1 MKISSTARLRIV
13 TIALTTFLTA
23 GISIFAAVQS
33 HEQDRDLVDRGITEV
48 VNAAAEN
55 PQQELSAALF
65 YLDQYSLDLSL
76 HLLSRD
82 GALTTINSATSDR
95 LETISI
101 SQARSAQAAI
111 VQDDQNK
118 NYRLKAL
125 EISGGDYLIVSGST
139 LAVDEE
145 FRGNLQSAA
154 IATIGANLLAFVILT
169 FYIGSIRRRDE
180 QDALVRMQEFL
191 GDASHELRTPLTV
204 VKGYVEMLSKS
215 MFTEEQD
222 KERAFLRVN
231 TEILRMEDLIHDL
244 LLLAELGESA
254 SRDYELCDLSE
265 LLRGHVD
272 DFALLNPQRA
282 VAVHIQSDIHIEAV
296 RDFLSRFIQNGL
308 NNISRHTPADAP
320 VNVTLKQLGKKLTLS
335 IEDGGAGL
343 PESAYREKV
352 QSLHRFD
359 KSRSRENGGSGLGL
373 SIMAA
378 VVTRLGGEFTL
389 QKSSLGGLQILA
401 EIPVKANP

>member
-13 TIALTTFLTA
+13 TIALTTIITA
-23 GISIFAAVQS
+23 GISTFAAIQNHS
-33 HEQDRDLVDRGITEV
+33 QDRDLIDHRITEV
-48 VNAAAEN
+48 IRAAAEN

-82 GALTTINSATSDR
+82 GELTTINSATTNR
-95 LETISI
+95 LRSI
-101 SQARSAQAAI
+101 SVLQARSALAAI
-111 VQDDQNK
+111 VQDK
-118 NYRLKAL
+118 MEEHYRLKAL
-125 EISGGDYLIVSGST
+125 EISGGDFLIVSGST
-139 LAVDEE
+139 LLVDSELSK
-145 FRGNLQSAA
+145 NLKSAA
-154 IATIGANLLAFVILT
+154 IATVGANLLAFIILT
-169 FYIGSIRRRDE
+169 FYINSIKRRDE
-180 QDALVRMQEFL
+180 QDALLRMQEFL

-204 VKGYVEMLSKS
+204 VKGYMEMLSKS
-215 MFTEEQD
+215 MFTQESD

-231 TEILRMEDLIHDL
+231 TEIVRMENLIHDL

-254 SRDYELCDLSE
+254 SRDNEDFDISE
-265 LLRGHVD
+265 LVQGHVD
-272 DFALLNPQRA
+272 DFIVLNPQRS
-282 VAVHIQSDIHIEAV
+282 VESDIQAEIQIEAV
-296 RDFLSRFIQNGL
+296 RDFMSRFIQNGL
-308 NNISRHTPADAP
+308 NNISRHTDPDAP
-320 VNVTLKQLGKKLTLS
+320 VKVTLKQVGKKLTLS

-378 VVTRLGGEFTL
+378 VITRLGGEFTL
-389 QKSSLGGLQILA
+389 AKSSLGGLQILA
-401 EIPVKANP
+401 EIPIKQ

>member
-13 TIALTTFLTA
+13 TIALTTILTA
-23 GISIFAAVQS
+23 GISSFAAIQS
-33 HEQDRDLVDRGITEV
+33 HDQDRELIDRGITEV
-48 VNAAAEN
+48 VRAAANN

-82 GALTTINSATSDR
+82 GELTTINSATSDR

-101 SQARSAQAAI
+101 SEAKSALAAV
-111 VQDDQNK
+111 VQDSLEK
-118 NYRLKAL
+118 NYRLKSL
-125 EISGGDYLIVSGST
+125 EISGGDFLIVSGST
-139 LAVDEE
+139 LAVD
-145 FRGNLQSAA
+145 RDLSRNLRSAA
-154 IATIGANLLAFVILT
+154 VATFGANLIAFVILT

-180 QDALVRMQEFL
+180 QEALSRMQEFL

-215 MFTEEQD
+215 MFTEERD

-231 TEILRMEDLIHDL
+231 TEILRMENLIHDL

-254 SRDYELCDLSE
+254 SRDFEVFDISE
-265 LLRGHVD
+265 LIQSHVD
-272 DFALLNPQRA
+272 DFSVLNPQRQ
-282 VAVHIQSDIHIEAV
+282 VECIIQSDIQIEAV
-296 RDFLSRFIQNGL
+296 RDFISRFLQNAL

-320 VNVTLKQLGKKLTLS
+320 VRVSLQQAGKKLALV
-335 IEDGGAGL
+335 IEDGGPGL
-343 PESAYREKV
+343 PESGYREKV

-378 VVTRLGGEFTL
+378 VVTRLGGEFNL
-389 QKSSLGGLQILA
+389 QKSSLGGLAILA
-401 EIPVKANP
+401 ELPVKK

>member
-13 TIALTTFLTA
+13 SIALTTVLAA
-23 GISIFAAVQS
+23 GVGSYAALHTHS
-33 HEQDRDLVDRGITEV
+33 RDIDVIDQAITEV
-48 VNAAAEN
+48 IRAASEN

-82 GALTTINSATSDR
+82 DELTTINSALNNP
-95 LETISI
+95 LEDIAISE
-101 SQARSAQAAI
+101 ARIALAAI
-111 VQDDQNK
+111 VQDK
-118 NYRLKAL
+118 FGRNYRLKAL
-125 EISGGDYLIVSGST
+125 EISGGDFLIVSAST
-139 LAVDEE
+139 LSVDQDLAS
-145 FRGNLQSAA
+145 NLKSAA
-154 IATIGANLLAFVILT
+154 IATVAANLLAFIFLS
-169 FYIGSIRRRDE
+169 FYIGLIRRRDE
-180 QDALVRMQEFL
+180 QDALARMQEFL

-215 MFTEEQD
+215 MFTEESD
-222 KERAFLRVN
+222 KDRAFLRVN
-231 TEILRMEDLIHDL
+231 TEILRMESLIRDL

-254 SRDYELCDLSE
+254 SRDYEIFDISE
-265 LLRGHVD
+265 LVQSHVD
-272 DFALLNPQRA
+272 DFSFLNPRRQ
-282 VAVHIQSDIHIEAV
+282 VSIDIQPEIEIEAA
-296 RDFLSRFIQNGL
+296 RDFISRFMQNGL
-308 NNISRHTPADAP
+308 NNIERHTPKDAP
-320 VNVTLKQLGKKLTLS
+320 VKITLQRIGKKLTLS

-378 VVTRLGGEFTL
+378 VITRLGGEFNL
-389 QKSSLGGLQILA
+389 QKSSLGGLAITA
-401 EIPVKANP
+401 ELPLTQ

>member
-13 TIALTTFLTA
+13 TITLTTILTA
-23 GISIFAAVQS
+23 GISSFAAIQS
-33 HEQDRDLVDRGITEV
+33 HDQDRELIDRGITEV
-48 VNAAAEN
+48 VRAAANN

-82 GALTTINSATSDR
+82 GELTTINSATSDR

-101 SQARSAQAAI
+101 SEAQGALAEV
-111 VQDDQNK
+111 VQDSLDK
-118 NYRLKAL
+118 NYRLKSL
-125 EISGGDYLIVSGST
+125 EISGGDFLIVSGST
-139 LAVDEE
+139 LAVD
-145 FRGNLQSAA
+145 RDLSRNLRSAA
-154 IATIGANLLAFVILT
+154 VATFGANLIAFVILT

-180 QDALVRMQEFL
+180 QEALSRMQEFL

-215 MFTEEQD
+215 MFTEERD

-231 TEILRMEDLIHDL
+231 TEILRMENLIHDL

-254 SRDYELCDLSE
+254 SRDFEVFDISE
-265 LLRGHVD
+265 LIQGHVD
-272 DFALLNPQRA
+272 DFSVLNPQRQ
-282 VAVHIQSDIHIEAV
+282 VECIIQSDIQIEAV
-296 RDFLSRFIQNGL
+296 RDFISRFLQNAL
-308 NNISRHTPADAP
+308 NNISRHTPAGAP
-320 VNVTLKQLGKKLTLS
+320 VRVSLQQAGKKLNLV
-335 IEDGGAGL
+335 IEDGGPGL
-343 PESAYREKV
+343 PESGYREKV

-378 VVTRLGGEFTL
+378 VVTRLGGEFNL
-389 QKSSLGGLQILA
+389 QKSSLGGLAILA
-401 EIPVKANP
+401 ELPVKK